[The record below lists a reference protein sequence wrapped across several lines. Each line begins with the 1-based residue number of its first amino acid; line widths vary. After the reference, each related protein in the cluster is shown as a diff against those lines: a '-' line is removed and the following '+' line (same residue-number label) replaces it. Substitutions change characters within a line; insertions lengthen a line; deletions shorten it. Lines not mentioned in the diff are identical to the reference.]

1 MMIKRLIATILL
13 GLLLVLAILP
23 GYALATE
30 YLQPSENG
38 TLYAHVLYAN
48 GTPANGATVT
58 MTLWASSGVRIL
70 NEVDMG
76 YITGSRGIYHYNFTA
91 PATTGVYA
99 VDIITSNPIGYGSN
113 EVHVSSINASI
124 TGNVTVNI
132 TAADIWNE
140 PMVGYTDTDTFGGV
154 INDFLGGGS
163 MLLVG
168 MILLCFGLM
177 LFAFWRR
184 NIAILWVAAL
194 AWLGFTF
201 WQRSITPGWGIFDI
215 HEILF
220 YVGFLM
226 SIICIVEAVMLNR
239 GDKEIERAILAEA
252 RAGKDDPADE
262 NARRYRDMRRKVQDN
277 LDLYHTPKR
286 KRK

>member
-1 MMIKRLIATILL
+1 MKRLIATILL
-13 GLLLVLAILP
+13 GLLLMLAIMP

-38 TLYAHVLYAN
+38 TIWAQVRYLN

-99 VDIITSNPIGYGSN
+99 VDIITSNPTGYGSN

-226 SIICIVEAVMLNR
+226 SIICIVEAVMLLR
-239 GDKEIERAILAEA
+239 GDKEVERAILAEA
-252 RAGKDDPADE
+252 RAGKGVTTDE
-262 NARRYRDMRRKVQDN
+262 NAKRYQDMRRKVQDK
-277 LDLYHTPKR
+277 LDKYRTPKR
-286 KRK
+286 R

>member
-99 VDIITSNPIGYGSN
+99 VDIITSNPVGYGSN

-132 TAADIWNE
+132 TAADIWDE
-140 PMVGYTDTDTFGGV
+140 PMVGYTDTDTFGGA

-163 MLLVG
+163 MLMTSML
-168 MILLCFGLM
+168 ILCFALM
-177 LFAFWRR
+177 GFAFWRKSQ
-184 NIAILWVAAL
+184 AILWVAAL

-201 WQRSITPGWGIFDI
+201 WQRSLTPGWGTFDI

-226 SIICIVEAVMLNR
+226 SIICIVEAVMLLRTAQPETKGKTVTVNLTSAERHQQLMEKVRNKAR
-239 GDKEIERAILAEA
+239 GF
-252 RAGKDDPADE
+252 
-262 NARRYRDMRRKVQDN
+262 
-277 LDLYHTPKR
+277 KR
-286 KRK
+286 EG